1 MKADSSVFRKDSRSL
16 LSSDHEGSEERL
28 ELGCNLISEDHPN
41 GREKSPED
49 SLSTEMSGPEAFN
62 KKTQTDLKIGSEL
75 KRVASVESEKMSF
88 LRKIVITISSCEKVS
103 KKMQSC
109 LTREIMKAERESFTQ
124 ILSQK
129 WRCLKNSLVFGQ
141 TIRLV
146 LKYFKSKMPL
156 ERSSEKPC
164 GYKCMPETK
173 FCPSREIISESRKFF
188 SGSETWEKSG
198 INWGTSCFT
207 PSIVSFLLV
216 ETPEKTSS
224 KGLTP
229 LRPNGLLSNT
239 GFAPCFSSVKRS
251 TASFPPLFNCINV
264 GWGVTCQI
272 LVWGG
277 TTEFLWWC
285 EVSTVIFRRDAL
297 LGGGWFIGR
306 FLVPSVSWGWRSGRL
321 GKEAGIELGNVRWLV
336 RKWGV

>member
-1 MKADSSVFRKDSRSL
+1 MAHCCDMGLKPLTQVSDFVAKTKSSNLKGDFKSMKADSSVFRKDSRSL

-129 WRCLKNSLVFGQ
+129 
-141 TIRLV
+141 
-146 LKYFKSKMPL
+146 
-156 ERSSEKPC
+156 
-164 GYKCMPETK
+164 
-173 FCPSREIISESRKFF
+173 
-188 SGSETWEKSG
+188 
-198 INWGTSCFT
+198 
-207 PSIVSFLLV
+207 
-216 ETPEKTSS
+216 
-224 KGLTP
+224 
-229 LRPNGLLSNT
+229 
-239 GFAPCFSSVKRS
+239 
-251 TASFPPLFNCINV
+251 
-264 GWGVTCQI
+264 
-272 LVWGG
+272 
-277 TTEFLWWC
+277 
-285 EVSTVIFRRDAL
+285 
-297 LGGGWFIGR
+297 
-306 FLVPSVSWGWRSGRL
+306 
-321 GKEAGIELGNVRWLV
+321 
-336 RKWGV
+336 